1 MELLISKN
9 LYEIPIPLFQ
19 LRKLHKGVSCVHESM
34 EPASWCFFSTKETR
48 NGVGKD
54 AVAVICLNSC
64 GREEVVGH
72 TPQNISKV
80 VPLYLSL
87 FHIVTWNLK
96 SLENMWKVVV
106 VMDWKFRQGF
116 VFMGLKSSLSGW
128 KRD

>member
-1 MELLISKN
+1 MKGYHVYMEVWS
-9 LYEIPIPLFQ
+9 PL
-19 LRKLHKGVSCVHESM
+19 HDV
-34 EPASWCFFSTKETR
+34 FFSTKETR
-48 NGVGKD
+48 NGVDKD

-106 VMDWKFRQGF
+106 VMDLKFRQGF